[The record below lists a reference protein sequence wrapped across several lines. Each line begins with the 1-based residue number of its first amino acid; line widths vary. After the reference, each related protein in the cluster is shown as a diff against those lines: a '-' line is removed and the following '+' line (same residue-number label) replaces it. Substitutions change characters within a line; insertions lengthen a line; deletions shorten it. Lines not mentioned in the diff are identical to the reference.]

1 MTGSVSIKVR
11 DKRNSY
17 SFVLRRNIT
26 ILSGDSGRGKTTLY
40 EMIAD
45 YNEYG
50 KASNVKISCDR
61 NVVALGGSNWQESLE
76 KTNDSVIV
84 IDEDNKFIRSE
95 EFADAVKNSSNYFLI
110 ITRSYL
116 EQLPYSV
123 DEIYEISGQKNKKF
137 KAVYRS
143 REHMYDG
150 LTARQL
156 PFKPELIIT
165 EDSGSGY
172 QFFKSLADKH
182 HMECVAAA
190 GKSNIIRLLKNYF
203 DKNVLVVADG
213 AAFGAE
219 IQDIVKAQQ
228 LRPGKIGIFL
238 PESFEWLI
246 LKSGLVND
254 PEWEMI
260 TAPEKY
266 VDSQKF
272 FSWERYF
279 TDLLV
284 ETTRGMDYK
293 QYPANKSSLPEF
305 YTHEKSV
312 GQIRKNMSGIDF

>member
-1 MTGSVSIKVR
+1 MTGSVSIAVR

-26 ILSGDSGRGKTTLY
+26 LLSGDSGRGKTTLY

-45 YNEYG
+45 YNAYG

-61 NVVALGGSNWQESLE
+61 EVVAIGGNNWRERLE
-76 KTNDSVIV
+76 KIHGAVIV
-84 IDEDNKFIRSE
+84 IDEDNQFVRSK
-95 EFADAVKNSSNYFLI
+95 EFADAVKNSDNYFLL

-116 EQLPYSV
+116 AQLPYSV

-137 KAVYRS
+137 KAIYRG
-143 REHMYDG
+143 RERMYDG
-150 LTARQL
+150 LTAGQL
-156 PFKPELIIT
+156 PFKPEVILT

-172 QFFKSLADKH
+172 RFFKTLADKYYI
-182 HMECVAAA
+182 ECVSAA
-190 GKSNIIRLLKNYF
+190 GKSNIIGLLENYK

-219 IQDIVKAQQ
+219 IQDIVKVQQ
-228 LRPGKIGIFL
+228 LRPRKVGIFL

-254 PEWEMI
+254 PEWEMV
-260 TAPEKY
+260 TMPEKY
-266 VDSQKF
+266 VDSKKY

-284 ETTRGMDYK
+284 EATGEMEYK
-293 QYPANKSSLPEF
+293 RYPANKNSLPEF
-305 YTHEKSV
+305 YIQDKSV
-312 GQIRKNMSGIDF
+312 EQIRTNMSGIDF

>member
-1 MTGSVSIKVR
+1 MTGSISIVVR

-26 ILSGDSGRGKTTLY
+26 LLSGDSGRGKTTLY

-45 YNEYG
+45 YNAYG

-61 NVVALGGSNWQESLE
+61 DIIAIGGSNWQESLE
-76 KTNDSVIV
+76 KINDAVIV
-84 IDEDNKFIRSE
+84 IDEDNKFIRSKD
-95 EFADAVKNSSNYFLI
+95 FADAVKNSSNYFLI

-123 DEIYEISGQKNKKF
+123 DEIYEISGRKNKKF
-137 KAVYRS
+137 KAIYRGM
-143 REHMYDG
+143 EHMYDG
-150 LTARQL
+150 PTARQL
-156 PFKPELIIT
+156 PFKPEVIIT

-172 QFFKSLADKH
+172 QFFKTLADKYLL
-182 HMECVAAA
+182 ECVSAR
-190 GKSNIIRLLKNYF
+190 GKSNIIGILKNYK

-219 IQDIVKAQQ
+219 IQDIVKTQR
-228 LRPGKIGIFL
+228 LRPKKIGIFL

-246 LKSGLVND
+246 LKSGLVNN
-254 PEWEMI
+254 PEWEKV
-260 TAPEKY
+260 TVPENY
-266 VDSQKF
+266 VDSKKY

-284 ETTRGMDYK
+284 ETTKEMDYK

-305 YTHEKSV
+305 YIHDKSIE
-312 GQIRKNMSGIDF
+312 QIGKNMSGIDF